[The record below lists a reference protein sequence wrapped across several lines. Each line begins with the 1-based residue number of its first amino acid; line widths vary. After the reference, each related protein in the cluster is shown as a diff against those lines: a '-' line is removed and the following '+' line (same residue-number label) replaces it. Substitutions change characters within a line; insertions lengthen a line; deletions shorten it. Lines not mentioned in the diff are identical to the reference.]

1 MAAEPQP
8 LNGRRIVLTGLVGA
22 GLGLAVSVFL
32 QTVVRNTPVS
42 VSSYAVFWFRILLA
56 AFGGLGGM
64 AIETV
69 RQLQVTN
76 PDPAYRQPR
85 GKSAGRRNSP

>member
-1 MAAEPQP
+1 MASSPEP

-22 GLGLAVSVFL
+22 ALGLAVSLFL
-32 QTVVRNTPVS
+32 QTLVRNTPVS
-42 VSSYAVFWFRILLA
+42 VSSYAVFWFRLLLG
-56 AFGGLGGM
+56 AFGTLAGM

-76 PDPAYRQPR
+76 PDPAYHQPLLR
-85 GKSAGRRNSP
+85 GRSRRDQG

>member
-1 MAAEPQP
+1 MASSPEP

-22 GLGLAVSVFL
+22 ALGLAVSLFL
-32 QTVVRNTPVS
+32 QTLVRNTPVS
-42 VSSYAVFWFRILLA
+42 VSSYAIFWFRLLLG
-56 AFGGLGGM
+56 AFGTLAGM